1 MDESCKNLP
10 GVAGE
15 HRSLD
20 IVNPSPQ
27 TAGGVISKP
36 HAVVAIRQWLECNSL
51 EGEPQ
56 QLKSTG
62 TASEKSHVT
71 DTFDDIKY
79 YLSGVGTV

>member
-10 GVAGE
+10 GVVGE
-15 HRSLD
+15 HRSY

-36 HAVVAIRQWLECNSL
+36 HAVVAICQWLECNSL

-56 QLKSTG
+56 QLKSMG
-62 TASEKSHVT
+62 TASEKVM
-71 DTFDDIKY
+71 
-79 YLSGVGTV
+79 

>member
-1 MDESCKNLP
+1 MMDESCKNLP

-15 HRSLD
+15 HRSID

-62 TASEKSHVT
+62 SESEKNM
-71 DTFDDIKY
+71 
-79 YLSGVGTV
+79 